1 MRVLQILPALNDGG
15 VERSAVELARDLSAD
30 GVENWVVSGGGRLVE
45 AVTSAGAKHV
55 TMPVGRKSPVAIWR
69 NAERL
74 SALVDELG
82 IDIIHARSRAPA
94 WAGYLASRKGHRRPI
109 FLTTFH
115 GVYGHG
121 SALKRW
127 YNSVMLRGE
136 VVIANSRYIAEHLRD
151 VYGVDGSR
159 IVVAPRGVETDV
171 FDPEAVTDGEVV
183 RIRKEF
189 DAEHRPLLVY
199 VSRLSGWK
207 GHEVLVAALETL
219 VDLPWKMVFAGGH
232 DSDNLRQG
240 LESRIASGPAR
251 DRIELAGSRNDVPAL
266 LKASDIAFSVAT
278 QPEAF
283 GRAAI
288 EAGAMETPVI
298 ATAHGGSLE
307 TVRDGETGWLV
318 PPGNVPALANAIRA
332 ALADPGRARKIG
344 ETARRHVLEN
354 FTTNRTLAAE
364 RSAYARA
371 MSGKDR
377 RP

>member
-15 VERSAVELARDLSAD
+15 VERSAVELARGLSAD
-30 GVENWVVSGGGRLVE
+30 GVENWVVSGGGRLVG
-45 AVTSAGAKHV
+45 AVTAAGAKHV
-55 TMPVGRKSPVAIWR
+55 TMPVGRKSPLAIWR
-69 NAERL
+69 NADRL

-94 WAGYLASRKGHRRPI
+94 WAGYLASRRGSRRPI

-121 SALKRW
+121 SAFKRW

-136 VVIANSRYIAEHLRD
+136 VVIANSQFIADHLRD
-151 VYGVDGSR
+151 VYGVEGSR
-159 IVVAPRGVETDV
+159 IIVAPRGVESDI
-171 FDPEAVTDGEVV
+171 FDPSDVTDDDVT

-189 DAEHRPLLVY
+189 GAEDRPLLVY

-219 VDLPWKMVFAGGH
+219 LDLPWKMVFAGGH
-232 DSDNLRQG
+232 DSDSLRQD
-240 LESRIASGPAR
+240 LASRIAAGPAR
-251 DRIELAGSRNDVPAL
+251 GRIELAGSRDDVPIL
-266 LKASDIAFSVAT
+266 LKASDLAFSVAT

-307 TVRDGETGWLV
+307 TVRHGETGWLV
-318 PPGNVPALANAIRA
+318 PPGDAAALADAIRA
-332 ALADPGRARKIG
+332 ALADPEQARAIG
-344 ETARRHVLEN
+344 KAARRHVLEH
-354 FTTNRTLAAE
+354 FTTNLTLAAE

-371 MSGKDR
+371 LSSRDR
-377 RP
+377 TS